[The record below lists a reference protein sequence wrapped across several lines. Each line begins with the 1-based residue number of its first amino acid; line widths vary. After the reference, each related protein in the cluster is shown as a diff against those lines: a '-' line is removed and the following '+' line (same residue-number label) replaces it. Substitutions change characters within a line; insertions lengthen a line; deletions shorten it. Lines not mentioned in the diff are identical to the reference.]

1 MIRRVWESKMSVGK
15 RLIALLLMLLPFL
28 SHAQI
33 STIGREFYIGFMDN
47 NRRNSQPDRVVVII
61 TAVEEAA
68 GTIQTPRQ
76 SITFDLEP
84 GEQLIREFDG
94 DGEGVIHRGSGA
106 VDFKPFKVTSSGDLT
121 VHAING
127 REYSTDGTVILPTTA
142 LSSEYLVMAHYDVVD
157 PSLDP
162 GSNQNFESTLLV
174 VAIENDTQVE
184 VIPTAPTVNTIPAG
198 APIQF
203 TLNAGESYQIKAN
216 GDLTGS
222 RVRVLNA
229 TSDSCKLLAVFGGNK
244 TSSAGD
250 CGTSGDHIF
259 QQAYPLESWG
269 KEYIHVPLAGRTSGE
284 IVKVLAAEND
294 TEIRVNGVLRAT
306 LDARE
311 FTRFEFAKD
320 ELALIETSKP
330 SSVAV
335 IAKSGAC
342 NEFGVAPLGDP
353 TLFLLSPNSQQLE
366 SITFSTGKLIGGFNQ
381 DIEHF
386 VTILVE
392 SDAANQT
399 ILNGQAVGNQFQP
412 VLNSDFSYAR
422 IKVPFGVNTLSN
434 PEGFIGYVYGSG
446 SIESYG
452 FAIGASL
459 ENVQFETE
467 TIYDFEVVGDRV
479 ACLDQEGLWEIFP
492 DDSRFV
498 DFSWDFGDDSDLKDG
513 KAVNHTFTEPGD
525 YEITVFASTGDGSC
539 GSETEFNFEVTVEDI
554 GAELSGPTSLCP
566 ETAGVRYFLE
576 DEVGVFDVIWEVEG
590 GAYTEVNDLEIV
602 VDWGIANPAAYIR
615 AIPVGE
621 NGCQGQTLELEITLD
636 DSITPDLPEGQLG
649 LCGTN
654 TGPFDYVVPF
664 PQAGKEYE
672 WFITGGSIIG
682 NTISE
687 SIQVEWDPNAPTR
700 TLFYEER
707 LPGGG
712 TCFGTS
718 EVLTV
723 DQFPDLSVEIGSII
737 SPSCPGDSDGQID
750 LAISG
755 GSGLF
760 EFEWSHDPD
769 LNDSNAEGLPSG
781 SYQVLV
787 RDLQGCG
794 DFPFEVEIQ
803 DPAPIELLSITQSRP
818 LCKTS
823 GDGQVFLE
831 MVGGTAPFTAV
842 GNQSEW
848 NSGILT
854 VSGISEG
861 EFNLLVQ
868 DDNGCTFPVQGI
880 MEAPEALEISFEQLS
895 PGCPGGVDGAIR
907 VIPTGGTAPY
917 QIIWEQGGNSDVL
930 ESLSSGEYGV
940 RIIDANGCE
949 VSGVGIVPDARPAV
963 RMPTGFDPQDGP
975 YQPVSNCSISYEL
988 LIFDRWGQ
996 LLFSGV
1002 EGWNGLF
1009 KGESMPAGVYIYYLN
1024 YEYALES
1031 GLQTDQIRGSFTLI
1045 Q

>member
-1 MIRRVWESKMSVGK
+1 MNW
-15 RLIALLLMLLPFL
+15 RLWVSLLFFVKAFWFD
-28 SHAQI
+28 SFYAQAQI
-33 STIGREFYIGFMDN
+33 STIGRDFFIGFMDN

-61 TAVEEAA
+61 TAVEKAA
-68 GTIQTPRQ
+68 GTIQTPKQ
-76 SITFDLEP
+76 SIPFSLEP
-84 GEQLIREFDG
+84 GEQLMREFDG
-94 DGEGVIHRGSGA
+94 DGEGVIHRESGR
-106 VDFKPFKVTSSGDLT
+106 VEYRPFRITSSGDLT

-127 REYSTDGTVILPTTA
+127 REYSTDGTVILPTSA
-142 LSSEYLVMAHYDVVD
+142 LSTEYLVMAHYDTFG
-157 PSLDP
+157 PGQEP
-162 GSNQNFESTLLV
+162 GSNQNFESTLLI
-174 VAIENDTQVE
+174 VATENDTQVE
-184 VIPTAPTVNTIPAG
+184 VIPAAPTVNTIPAG

-203 TLNAGESYQIKAN
+203 SLDAGESYQIKAN

-222 RVRVLNA
+222 RVRVLNPSA
-229 TSDSCKLLAVFGGNK
+229 DSCKLLAVFGGNK

-284 IVKVLAAEND
+284 IVKVLASQD
-294 TEIRVNGVLRAT
+294 GTEVRINGAVRAT

-311 FTRFEFAKD
+311 YVRFEFGKN
-320 ELALIETSKP
+320 ELAFIETSKP

-353 TLFLLSPNSQQLE
+353 SLFLLSPNSQRLKN
-366 SITFSTGKLIGGFNQ
+366 ITFSTGKLIGSFNQ
-381 DIEHF
+381 SIEHF
-386 VTILVE
+386 LTVLVPSGSE
-392 SDAANQT
+392 GEVV
-399 ILNGQAVGNQFQP
+399 LNGVNIGNQFQAA
-412 VLNSDFSYAR
+412 LSTGFSYAR
-422 IKVPFGVNTLSN
+422 IKIPFGVNSLSN
-434 PEGFIGYVYGSG
+434 PHGFIAYVYGSG

-452 FAIGASL
+452 FAVGASL

-467 TIYDFEVVGDRV
+467 TTYDFQVEGERV
-479 ACLDQEGLWEIFP
+479 ACLNQEGTWEIFP
-492 DDSRFV
+492 DDSRFKE
-498 DFSWDFGDDSDLKDG
+498 FAWDFGDGSELKDG
-513 KAVNHTFTEPGD
+513 KSVNHTYTEPGD
-525 YEITVFASTGDGSC
+525 YEVTVFASTGDGSC

-554 GAELSGPTSLCP
+554 GAELSGPNSLCP
-566 ETAGVRYFLE
+566 ETKGVRYFLE

-590 GAYTEVNDLEIV
+590 GTFTEVNDLEIV
-602 VDWGIANPAAYIR
+602 VDWGVANPAAYVR

-621 NGCQGQTLELEITLD
+621 NGCQGSALELEITLD
-636 DSITPDLPEGQLG
+636 ESITPDLPEGQLG

-672 WFITGGSIIG
+672 WFITGGNIIG

-723 DQFPDLSVEIGSII
+723 DQFSELSVELGSAIN
-737 SPSCPGDSDGQID
+737 PSCPGDQDGQIE
-750 LAISG
+750 LNISG

-760 EFEWSHDPD
+760 AFEWSHDPD
-769 LNDSNAEGLPSG
+769 LNEPIAEGLVAG
-781 SYQVLV
+781 VYQVLV

-794 DFPFEVEIQ
+794 DLPFEVEIQ
-803 DPAPIELLSITQSRP
+803 DPAPIQLLSITQNRP
-818 LCKTS
+818 LCKAS
-823 GDGQVFLE
+823 GDGQVILE
-831 MVGGTAPFTAV
+831 MIGGTAPFSAV

-848 NSGILT
+848 NSGVLT

-868 DDNGCTFPVQGI
+868 DDNGCTFPIQGI
-880 MEAPEALEISFEQLS
+880 MEAPEALEVSFEQLS
-895 PGCPGGVDGAIR
+895 PGCPGGVDGSIR
-907 VIPTGGTAPY
+907 VLIEGGTPPY
-917 QIIWEQGGNSDVL
+917 QIQWENGTSGDLITN
-930 ESLSSGEYGV
+930 LSSGDYGV
-940 RIIDANGCE
+940 IVTDANNC
-949 VSGVGIVPDARPAV
+949 VVNGVGRVSEARPSV
-963 RMPTGFDPQDGP
+963 RMPSGFLPSEGP
-975 YQPVSNCSISYEL
+975 YQPISNCSISYEL
-988 LIFDRWGQ
+988 FVFDRWGQ
-996 LLFSGV
+996 MIFSGS

-1009 KGESMPAGVYIYYLN
+1009 KGESMPVGVYSYLLR
-1024 YEYALES
+1024 YQYSLDS
-1031 GLQTDQIRGSFTLI
+1031 GIQNDQITGAFTLVD
-1045 Q
+1045 